1 MYYEG
6 LIPTDIVR
14 YKKHKLINISD
25 KAEAKLASSFDYM
38 HNEQVSPEYAT
49 LYYNRLKTSFAS
61 DSANDTVVF
70 TPYSTFNVSNS
81 LTREA
86 AEQTA
91 WYIHHSGKT
100 RMNNAYKTKE
110 GIQTLN
116 ANLVILNPTQRTIDF
131 AAGVSPMLVRQVVE
145 QLTKYDDIEYYHVLY
160 DGADIGTV
168 GNVNSNS
175 VFDDNST
182 FSKIYKYANSPAN
195 VNVLLTY
202 SDIQSAKKP
211 KNITDEQLSIFDNV
225 EQPKMSRYV
234 SDTEARGTLLENFIR
249 RGKQIQMDP
258 RLQEMLKSVPSKDV
272 GLVDDGLLRYING
285 DEKAT
290 LNIPNLYKYIRTTPT
305 MNKYTWDLIN
315 KYFFKNE
322 NIHSFE
328 ELTQLADIAGPEM
341 YALAPA
347 IKASEIIDDKWLKAK
362 LTPKKV
368 AALVKQIT
376 TDENL
381 KTENKFMIVYLIDT
395 LLIEV
400 TKLT

>member
-211 KNITDEQLSIFDNV
+211 KTSLMNNSVFSITLS
-225 EQPKMSRYV
+225 
-234 SDTEARGTLLENFIR
+234 
-249 RGKQIQMDP
+249 
-258 RLQEMLKSVPSKDV
+258 
-272 GLVDDGLLRYING
+272 
-285 DEKAT
+285 
-290 LNIPNLYKYIRTTPT
+290 
-305 MNKYTWDLIN
+305 
-315 KYFFKNE
+315 
-322 NIHSFE
+322 
-328 ELTQLADIAGPEM
+328 
-341 YALAPA
+341 
-347 IKASEIIDDKWLKAK
+347 
-362 LTPKKV
+362 
-368 AALVKQIT
+368 
-376 TDENL
+376 NL
-381 KTENKFMIVYLIDT
+381 KCLVMYLILKPEVHYWKT
-395 LLIEV
+395 LSVEASKFKWTLDFR
-400 TKLT
+400 KCLNLFQAKM